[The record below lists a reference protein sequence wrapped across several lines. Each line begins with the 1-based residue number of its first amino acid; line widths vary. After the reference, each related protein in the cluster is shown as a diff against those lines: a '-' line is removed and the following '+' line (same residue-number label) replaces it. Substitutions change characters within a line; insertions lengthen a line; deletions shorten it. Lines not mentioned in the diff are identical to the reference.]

1 MEVQGKSS
9 KKSKTSSKGDTPDP
23 VHVVREG
30 AVAASIWLRQ
40 SPSGYA
46 YFDYSLSRSWKSMST
61 DKTGYSKNF
70 FENNKRELV
79 SVIEQASAWIAAQR
93 EEPVG
98 AETGRV
104 AA

>member
-1 MEVQGKSS
+1 MESTPKK
-9 KKSKTSSKGDTPDP
+9 KKSPAKPDSVDP

-40 SPSGYA
+40 SPSGFA

-70 FENNKRELV
+70 FEKNKRELC
-79 SVIEQASAWIAAQR
+79 SVIEQASAWISEQK
-93 EEPVG
+93 EEPVS
-98 AETGRV
+98 AS
-104 AA
+104 AAKAA